1 MEKLNIRRSCLNY
14 CHVEDTKSKIF
25 NCSYPEVGLL
35 LQFSDDAFDE
45 NGVLGFVEESFVVI
59 VILLPKNSTIKKE

>member
-1 MEKLNIRRSCLNY
+1 MLKLLSN
-14 CHVEDTKSKIF
+14 VKDTKSIISRKIF